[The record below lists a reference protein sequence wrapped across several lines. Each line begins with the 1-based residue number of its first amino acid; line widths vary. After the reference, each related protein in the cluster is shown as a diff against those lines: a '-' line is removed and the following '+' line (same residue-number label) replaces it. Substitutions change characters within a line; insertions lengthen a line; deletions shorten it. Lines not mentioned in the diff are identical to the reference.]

1 MRISGFASGMDID
14 QMVKDLMKAERMP
27 LDRVEADKTR
37 LEWTRDAYRDFNVKL
52 KELDDSLLDMRLS
65 SSLMTKE
72 TSTSNNAVTATATSS
87 ASNGSYKMEVTE
99 LATSAINVSKDGL
112 SAAGE
117 KISTSETIHSQIA
130 AGRFDKFAAGYDLS
144 TDPVIS
150 FSTAK
155 QAEPFEY
162 TVTED
167 TTLESLLTE
176 ITNDDNGVRA
186 FYDTTQD
193 KIILESETAG
203 DHQDGAEIKFDDG
216 SFMAQL
222 FDMRAEKD
230 NQDGYAGEQNGTDA
244 TFKYN
249 GVELTS
255 KTNQTTLNGI
265 TFTFNNVT
273 TDTPAYVNISDDTD
287 AAVDKIVKFVDQYN
301 SIVDE
306 VTSKTRE
313 ERYNDYDPLTSEEM
327 ESMSE
332 REIELWEE
340 KARSGLLKSDRILMD
355 GLSKMRQAWMGSVE
369 SDGNFKH
376 LSDIGISTT
385 RDYMDGGKLVIDE
398 DKLREALRDDPTSV
412 DSLFTNSSEGADR
425 GIFNKLNDAI
435 DQTTNRINDK
445 AGRSTSQIQQYA
457 LGRELQNM
465 NTRIDNFNR
474 RLVQVEDRYWSQF
487 TAMEKAIQKM
497 NEQSNYMAQQMMG
510 GQ

>member
-27 LDRVEADKTR
+27 LNRVEADKTR

-65 SSLMTKE
+65 SSLMTKQ
-72 TSTSNNAVTATATSS
+72 TSSSNNAVTATATSR
-87 ASNGSYKMEVTE
+87 ASNGSYKMEVTK
-99 LATSAINVSKDGL
+99 LATSAINVSANSLTDPNSTDKIDPRQTISSQIDRFRGI
-112 SAAGE
+112 SSFGPDE
-117 KISTSETIHSQIA
+117 KIEFTTMHNGALYTENIA
-130 AGRFDKFAAGYDLS
+130 
-144 TDPVIS
+144 V
-150 FSTAK
+150 TA
-155 QAEPFEY
+155 
-162 TVTED
+162 D
-167 TTLESLLTE
+167 DTLESILTK
-176 ITNDDNGVRA
+176 ITNKDNGVRA

-193 KIILESETAG
+193 KIIMEKEEAG
-203 DHQDGAEIKFDDG
+203 NHYGTEAEAEIRFTG
-216 SFMAQL
+216 STFMSDL
-222 FDMRAEKD
+222 FQMNEG
-230 NQDGYAGEQNGTDA
+230 NEQNGTDA
-244 TFKYN
+244 AFKYN

-313 ERYNDYDPLTSEEM
+313 ERYSDYDPLTSEEM
-327 ESMSE
+327 EAMSD
-332 REIELWEE
+332 REIEMWEE
-340 KARSGLLKSDRILMD
+340 KARSGLLKRDRILMD

-398 DKLREALRDDPTSV
+398 DKLREALRNDPTSV

-497 NEQSNYMAQQMMG
+497 NEQSNFIYSQMMG
-510 GQ
+510 GQQ

>member
-14 QMVKDLMKAERMP
+14 QMVKDLMKAERIP

-72 TSTSNNAVTATATSS
+72 TSTSNNAVTATATSR

-99 LATSAINVSKDGL
+99 LATSAINVSQNAL
-112 SAAGE
+112 TAAGKE
-117 KISTSETIHSQIA
+117 KIDPFQTIKSQIEDPD
-130 AGRFDKFAAGYDLS
+130 GSRLNGVSTFDEVNELTFTTSKGDFTYNL
-144 TDPVIS
+144 
-150 FSTAK
+150 
-155 QAEPFEY
+155 
-162 TVTED
+162 TED
-167 TTLESLLTE
+167 DTLDTILTK
-176 ITNDDNGVRA
+176 ITNEDNGVRA
-186 FYDTTQD
+186 FYDITQD
-193 KIILESETAG
+193 KVIMESDIAG
-203 DHQDGAEIKFDDG
+203 DNRPGEKEIEFADG
-216 SFMAQL
+216 SGLSKL
-222 FDMRAEKD
+222 FGMSSADEI
-230 NQDGYAGEQNGTDA
+230 GGTDA

-313 ERYNDYDPLTSEEM
+313 ERYSDYDPLTSEEM
-327 ESMSE
+327 EAMSD
-332 REIELWEE
+332 REIEMWEE
-340 KARSGLLKSDRILMD
+340 KARSGLLKRDRILMD

-398 DKLREALRDDPTSV
+398 DKLREALRNDPTSV

-497 NEQSNYMAQQMMG
+497 NEQSNFMYSQMMG
-510 GQ
+510 GQW

>member
-27 LDRVEADKTR
+27 LNRVEADKTR

-72 TSTSNNAVTATATSS
+72 TSTSNNAVTATATSR
-87 ASNGSYKMEVTE
+87 ASNGSYKMEVSK
-99 LATSAINVSKDGL
+99 LATSAINVSQDTLTATGK
-112 SAAGE
+112 E
-117 KISTSETIHSQIA
+117 KIDPFQTIKSQVEA
-130 AGRFDKFAAGYDLS
+130 DGGSRFRGLATFGPNEKIEFTTMHNGEVY
-144 TDPVIS
+144 TENIEV
-150 FSTAK
+150 TAD
-155 QAEPFEY
+155 
-162 TVTED
+162 D
-167 TTLESLLTE
+167 TLDSILTK
-176 ITNDDNGVRA
+176 ITNKDNGVRA
-186 FYDTTQD
+186 FYDITQD
-193 KIILESETAG
+193 KIILEKVDAGNHYGNETESEIRFE
-203 DHQDGAEIKFDDG
+203 DE
-216 SFMAQL
+216 SFMSNL
-222 FDMRAEKD
+222 FGMSSADET
-230 NQDGYAGEQNGTDA
+230 GGTDA

-273 TDTPAYVNISDDTD
+273 NDTPAYVNISDDTD

-301 SIVDE
+301 SLVDE
-306 VTSKTRE
+306 ITSKTRE
-313 ERYNDYDPLTSEEM
+313 ERYKDYDPLTSEEM
-327 ESMSE
+327 EAMSD
-332 REIELWEE
+332 REIEMWEE

-376 LSDIGISTT
+376 LSSIGISTS
-385 RDYMDGGKLVIDE
+385 RNYMDGGKLEIDE
-398 DKLREALRDDPTSV
+398 DKLREALRNDPTSV
-412 DSLFTNSSEGADR
+412 DSLFKNSSEGADR

-497 NEQSNYMAQQMMG
+497 NEQSNFLYSQMMG
-510 GQ
+510 GQW